1 MVLLPGPLE
10 KYYFPK
16 QNLPDWKLGTILMRF
31 LFFSIQGTE
40 FLLKLEEVLLRNHYI
55 ILIIIDPLPTDTTHY
70 AQSLSRIFN
79 YMTAIALWCQ
89 EVSCHHHDLKE
100 HGQI

>member
-31 LFFSIQGTE
+31 FCFFPFKAQNI
-40 FLLKLEEVLLRNHYI
+40 LLLELEEVLLRNHYI
-55 ILIIIDPLPTDTTHY
+55 ILIFIDPLPTDTTHY

-79 YMTAIALWCQ
+79 YMTAIALT
-89 EVSCHHHDLKE
+89 LTL
-100 HGQI
+100 

>member
-40 FLLKLEEVLLRNHYI
+40 YLTFI
-55 ILIIIDPLPTDTTHY
+55 IRGSTVKKPLYYTY
-70 AQSLSRIFN
+70 
-79 YMTAIALWCQ
+79 YY
-89 EVSCHHHDLKE
+89 
-100 HGQI
+100 